1 MPAPRDSTL
10 ITITSR
16 RCRDRDPSPA
26 LHLSRIASQEG
37 EIQPQGWVGGGL
49 PASVLVVALPLW
61 PIAAQCFE
69 LLG

>member
-16 RCRDRDPSPA
+16 RCRDGPPVPDC
-26 LHLSRIASQEG
+26 IAEG
-37 EIQPQGWVGGGL
+37 EIRPQGWVGGSL
-49 PASVLVVALPLW
+49 PASVLAVALPLW

-69 LLG
+69 LVS